1 MQLIDDDFNWQEYD
15 ELPERSKVVPASAF
29 ADEVVDAFYGPQ
41 EAHGAFLPWDKA
53 MDKLRLRKREV
64 TVYAGI
70 NGHFKSTV
78 TSQVALG
85 LMRQGERVLV
95 CSFEMRP
102 AATMQRMTRQAA
114 VSGEPAIPYIRAFHA
129 WTDSRLWLY
138 DHFGNCDPRKA
149 LAVCQYAAREFGV
162 QHVVVDSLMK
172 CVRAPDDY
180 AGQKMFVGD
189 LCALALASDLHVHLV
204 AHAKKGGSELDALD
218 KWDIKGA
225 SEITDQVDNVVLIQR
240 NKRKEQKAERSKEPD
255 DSPDLFFK
263 VDKQRHAEYEGTIG
277 LWFDPSS
284 ISFAERPGGKPHPLS
299 LQLPRGDPQ

>member
-1 MQLIDDDFNWQEYD
+1 MRLIDDNFDWQQYD

-41 EAHGAFLPWDKA
+41 DAHGAFLPWDKA

-70 NGHFKSTV
+70 NGHYKSTV
-78 TSQVALG
+78 TSQIALG
-85 LMRQGERVLV
+85 LMRQGEPALI

-114 VSGEPAIPYIRAFHA
+114 VSAEPAIPYIRAFHA

-138 DHFGNCDPRKA
+138 DHFGNCEPRKA
-149 LAVCQYAAREFGV
+149 IAVCNYAAREFGIK
-162 QHVVVDSLMK
+162 HVVVDSLMK

-180 AGQKMFVGD
+180 AGQKMLVGD
-189 LCALALASDLHVHLV
+189 LCSLALAADIHVHLV
-204 AHAKKGGSELDALD
+204 AHARKGNNETDALD

-240 NKRKEQKAERSKEPD
+240 NKRKEGMKERGEAD
-255 DSPDLFFK
+255 DGSPDLFFRI
-263 VDKQRHAEYEGTIG
+263 DKQRHSGYEGTIG
-277 LWFDPSS
+277 LWFDASS
-284 ISFAERPGGKPHPLS
+284 MSFAERPNGTPKPLNLPL
-299 LQLPRGDPQ
+299 RAVA